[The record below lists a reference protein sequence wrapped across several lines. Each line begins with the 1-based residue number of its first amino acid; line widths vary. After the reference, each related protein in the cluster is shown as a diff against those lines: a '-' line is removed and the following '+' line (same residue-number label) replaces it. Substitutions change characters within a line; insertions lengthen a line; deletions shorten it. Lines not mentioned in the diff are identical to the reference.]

1 MGGGYSA
8 VLYPGAINEYT
19 DIEISP
25 LEKGMKENIIMHR
38 YTTSQLSYVL
48 SFQGLTPVQS
58 GSSILL
64 YDASGNTAA
73 TISAPYMYDASGNY
87 NYDITAGIEP
97 AEGGYR
103 LTYYMDET
111 WLENAAYPVTLD
123 PSIEFSYDYDYYKF
137 IENSFVSSKFPDQT
151 ASQFAFSEQA
161 LTAGLYQGGNARAY
175 LRMVFPDSLIE
186 TLGNAIIEKLE
197 LHLYIIDGG
206 GDFTM
211 HQVTGGPWSASNITW
226 NNAPSFDPEPL
237 DRQQISIGWTA
248 WDLTRG
254 ASNWFN
260 SMVQYPNYGICMQLA
275 SGTYGSVAL
284 GSSLHDFDQYGYP
297 AYYTITYYEA
307 SDPGLKLTAH
317 GNGANTGTGYVDLN
331 WDTVEGASN
340 YYVGIFNGKNYE
352 YFYVGNKT
360 SWSTKGLGIWPTQDE
375 ISAGRYAL
383 HGDKSGSELPMI
395 PASTYANAGAGY
407 ENSPEY
413 YFTVIPANAY
423 GQAPRPANFASQSVR
438 LPDTVAPSAPES
450 VSISPSDY
458 TNADEITVNWSG
470 TKDYNASSPAAT
482 SSMGSGGSIQYA
494 LDNSTSWENTGST
507 EGTGSC
513 KIDISGLADGQ
524 HYVYIR
530 GMDSAGNTGAGQYAY
545 FTIDRTAPTAPTLS
559 ITPSDWTKQE
569 SVSITWSGITDTS
582 PLDRVEYSIDGKAY
596 VNTGKT
602 EAAYS
607 GYDLDI
613 SDLSDG
619 EHVLSLRG
627 LDAAGNEGDAA
638 TVIIKKDTSAPSV
651 TDATLSPG
659 SWTGKDS
666 VTLSWTDLEDAH
678 SGMKLV
684 WYCIDAGN
692 KVEIGTDRTYSLDL
706 NISALSDGEHTM
718 LLHFEDNAG
727 NAKEQQ
733 LQILRDVSKPELAI
747 LAPRD
752 GSTVNGTVEILG
764 SIKDISLDSWKLIAQ
779 VKDGSETILASGSD
793 EKNAQQLAV
802 LNCADFEDGE
812 EISLCLEA
820 WDKAGNSESIV
831 GAIITVDKSAKPV
844 PEAVTITSPENN
856 TVIREAT
863 VAGTYTAENEQRGM
877 LYVDGVY
884 SGDTG
889 NGSFSFDAI
898 RYPEG
903 SSHSLSLLSLG
914 YDGELRFSGGLS
926 STVLIS
932 EVNTDISEQISLN
945 YAVLAIMLSVIEDKE
960 AGGEIS
966 YFYSTDEGGTWVPIV
981 PDTYVPMLTR
991 PESIQLKAEVSGS
1004 AVVAGWT
1011 LTGVFEASPLR
1022 LSVKLQQD
1030 AGTIA
1035 IDEPQVTKAL
1045 TLLTEEPEDASALYM
1060 FREGEYL
1067 GDSFT
1072 YDARANEDGSV
1083 ALLAML
1089 SDGTICGTGAKT
1101 ETLLRE
1107 NVNASGTIESGALS
1121 ASGSIYALRLE
1132 ALTSTG
1138 GGAFSYSTDG
1148 ESWTAI
1154 SPGKYIVLDKAA
1166 EQVYIKAET
1175 GAAQL
1180 IAWHLEGLTLTEQEI
1195 TAELVK
1201 APQNVTAADWSKYY
1215 ANRGQWRYDLS
1226 WTDPSPADDTA
1237 EYTTSYEIYR
1247 NGTLLATVSDTKY
1260 TDTEYVVNA
1269 VYQVRTVR
1277 DYGEGFTPKASE
1289 MVQAQ
1294 VTVMQP
1300 PAETPLGVNN
1310 TAEEQKQGEYL
1321 DELYGGNY
1329 IFATEEK
1336 APTDERKLIN
1346 ELLGKNKYCGYG
1358 FEPINFNSGNFI
1370 LETVDGSWAD
1380 QGQALLSLDRTYNAQ
1395 SEAAN
1400 GPFGEK
1406 WESAWTEHL
1415 RLYDSGEIVYAAPGG
1430 ANIVFTPRPDGS
1442 YTGGETYD
1450 MSLRA
1455 ETDEYQITDEE
1466 GIIHAFTGSGLLS
1479 RLQWPDGSCISLE
1492 RDEKGLLTALVLPSG
1507 KKIDIESDK
1516 DGHVTSIA
1524 TLGGSILKY
1533 EYQGNRLVGF
1543 TDANGN

>member
-1 MGGGYSA
+1 MPMGTPTSKETPLPTEALAPTELPVATDVPASTETPVPTRTPAPTETPEPTGTPAPTETPIPTDTPVPTGTPISTEPPTPTDTPASTGTPAPTETPGPSPSPTAEPEKEDSGKVHIYSSVDGIGCGGMGGGYSA
-8 VLYPGAINEYT
+8 ILYPGAINEYT

-64 YDASGNTAA
+64 YDAAGNTAA

-87 NYDITAGIEP
+87 NFDITAGIEP

-103 LTYYMDET
+103 LTYYMDEA
-111 WLENAAYPVTLD
+111 WLKNAVYPVTLD

-137 IENSFVSSKFPDQT
+137 IENSFVSSIFPDQP

-206 GDFTM
+206 GEFTM
-211 HQVTGGPWSASNITW
+211 HQVTGGSWSASNITW

-237 DRQQISIGWTA
+237 DRQQISVGWTT

-260 SMVQYPNYGICMQLA
+260 SMAQFPNYGICMQLA
-275 SGTYGSVAL
+275 PGTYGSVAL

-307 SDPGLKLTAH
+307 SDTGLKLAAH

-331 WDTVEGASN
+331 WNPVEGASN

-360 SWSTKGLGIWPTQDE
+360 LWSTKGLGIWPTQEE

-395 PASTYANAGAGY
+395 PASTYANAGSGY
-407 ENSPEY
+407 ESSPEY
-413 YFTVIPANAY
+413 YFTVIPANTY
-423 GQAPRPANFASQSVR
+423 GQAPSPSNFVSQSVR
-438 LPDTVAPSAPES
+438 LPDTLAPSAPES

-470 TKDYNASSPAAT
+470 IKDYNASSISAT
-482 SSMGSGGSIQYA
+482 SSMGNGGSIQYA
-494 LDNSTSWENTGST
+494 LDNSTSWEDTSSS

-513 KIDISGLADGQ
+513 KIDISDLADGQ

-530 GMDSAGNTGAGQYAY
+530 GMDSDGNTGTGKYVY
-545 FTIDRTAPTAPTLS
+545 FYIDRTAPTAPALS
-559 ITPSDWTKQE
+559 ITPSDWTKQD

-582 PLDRVEYSIDGKAY
+582 PLNRVEYSIDGKDY

-607 GYDLDI
+607 GYGLDI
-613 SDLSDG
+613 SDLADG
-619 EHVLSLRG
+619 EHSLSLRG

-638 TVIIKKDTSAPSV
+638 TVIIKKDTAAPSV
-651 TDATLSPG
+651 TDAAVTPG
-659 SWTGKDS
+659 GWTGKDS

-684 WYCIDAGN
+684 WYCIDTGN

-706 NISALSDGEHTM
+706 NISALSDGEHTL

-733 LQILRDVSKPELAI
+733 LQIFRDISKPELAI
-747 LAPRD
+747 LAPGD

-764 SIKDISLDSWKLIAQ
+764 SVKDISLDSWKLIAQ

-812 EISLCLEA
+812 EITLCLEA
-820 WDKAGNSESIV
+820 QDKAGNSESIV

-856 TVIREAT
+856 TEIREAT
-863 VAGTYTAENEQRGM
+863 VTGTYTAENEQRGM

-889 NGSFSFDAI
+889 NGSFNFDAI

-932 EVNTDISEQISLN
+932 EVNADISEQIGLN
-945 YAVLAIMLSVIEDKE
+945 YPVLAIMLSVTEDKE
-960 AGGEIS
+960 TGGEIS
-966 YFYSTDEGGTWVPIV
+966 YFYSTDGGGAWVPIV
-981 PDTYVPMLTR
+981 PGTYVPMLTR
-991 PESIQLKAEVSGS
+991 PESIQLKAEINGD

-1011 LTGVFEASPLR
+1011 LTGIFEASPLR
-1022 LSVKLQQD
+1022 LSVKLLQD
-1030 AGTIA
+1030 TSTIA

-1045 TLLTEEPEDASALYM
+1045 TLLAEEPEDASALYM

-1072 YDARANEDGSV
+1072 YDARENEDGSV

-1089 SDGTICGTGAKT
+1089 SDGSICGTGAKT
-1101 ETLLRE
+1101 EVLLRE

-1166 EQVYIKAET
+1166 EQIYIKAET

-1180 IAWHLEGLTLTEQEI
+1180 IAWHLEGLTLTEQKI

-1201 APQNVTAADWSKYY
+1201 APQNVTAA
-1215 ANRGQWRYDLS
+1215 
-1226 WTDPSPADDTA
+1226 T
-1237 EYTTSYEIYR
+1237 
-1247 NGTLLATVSDTKY
+1247 
-1260 TDTEYVVNA
+1260 
-1269 VYQVRTVR
+1269 
-1277 DYGEGFTPKASE
+1277 
-1289 MVQAQ
+1289 
-1294 VTVMQP
+1294 
-1300 PAETPLGVNN
+1300 
-1310 TAEEQKQGEYL
+1310 
-1321 DELYGGNY
+1321 
-1329 IFATEEK
+1329 
-1336 APTDERKLIN
+1336 
-1346 ELLGKNKYCGYG
+1346 
-1358 FEPINFNSGNFI
+1358 
-1370 LETVDGSWAD
+1370 
-1380 QGQALLSLDRTYNAQ
+1380 
-1395 SEAAN
+1395 
-1400 GPFGEK
+1400 
-1406 WESAWTEHL
+1406 
-1415 RLYDSGEIVYAAPGG
+1415 G
-1430 ANIVFTPRPDGS
+1430 ANTMQ
-1442 YTGGETYD
+1442 TG
-1450 MSLRA
+1450 A
-1455 ETDEYQITDEE
+1455 
-1466 GIIHAFTGSGLLS
+1466 SGAM
-1479 RLQWPDGSCISLE
+1479 I
-1492 RDEKGLLTALVLPSG
+1492 
-1507 KKIDIESDK
+1507 
-1516 DGHVTSIA
+1516 
-1524 TLGGSILKY
+1524 
-1533 EYQGNRLVGF
+1533 
-1543 TDANGN
+1543 